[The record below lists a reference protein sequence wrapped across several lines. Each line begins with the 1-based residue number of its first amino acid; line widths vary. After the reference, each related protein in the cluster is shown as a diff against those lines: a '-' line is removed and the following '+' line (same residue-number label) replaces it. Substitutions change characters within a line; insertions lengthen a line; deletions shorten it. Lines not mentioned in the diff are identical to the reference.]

1 MYEANDTSARY
12 ALNITTEN
20 LKVLLSDA
28 AVNTPVIIRGVDGK
42 DHRIG
47 SVRYETIRELAP
59 VVEDATLETGHET
72 IETRERNKTQ
82 LIIQLL

>member
-1 MYEANDTSARY
+1 MYTTNIHT
-12 ALNITTEN
+12 LNLTTDK

-28 AVNTPVIIRGVDGK
+28 AQHTQIIIKGPDGK

-47 SVRYETIRELAP
+47 SVRYETVRELVP
-59 VVEDATLETGHET
+59 VIANATIETGHET
-72 IETRERNKTQ
+72 IGTKEQSRTQ

>member
-1 MYEANDTSARY
+1 MCTTNSKHT
-12 ALNITTEN
+12 LNLTTDK

-28 AVNTPVIIRGVDGK
+28 AIHTQIIIKDADDK

-47 SVRYETIRELAP
+47 SVRYETVRELVPA
-59 VVEDATLETGHET
+59 VADATIETGHET
-72 IETRERNKTQ
+72 IETKEQSRTQ

>member
-1 MYEANDTSARY
+1 MCAI
-12 ALNITTEN
+12 NITTEK

-28 AVNTPVIIRGVDGK
+28 AVNTPVIIRGADGK

-47 SVRYETIRELAP
+47 SVRYETVRELVP
-59 VVEDATLETGHET
+59 VVADATIETGHET
-72 IETRERNKTQ
+72 IETKEQSRTQ